1 MEKHP
6 PHETGDEAG
15 ESTTPL
21 DGVTITPSGDVV
33 IGAPTAISIAKP
45 PEEDD

>member
-6 PHETGDEAG
+6 PHKTGDEAG
-15 ESTTPL
+15 EPDTPL
-21 DGVTITPSGDVV
+21 EGVTITPSGDVV